1 MGAMGAM
8 TFYNFYKKNVLLTD
22 NPLSDSLRKKNII
35 YMKLM
40 APMAPMAPRALYLK
54 SHNHIP

>member
-1 MGAMGAM
+1 MGAM

-40 APMAPMAPRALYLK
+40 APHGTHGTPGV
-54 SHNHIP
+54 IP